1 MNFNRHE
8 PLDGMVSDLVRRGL
22 PVEYARRA
30 AAEIDDHRRDLAEE
44 LRASGGT
51 DSEIADQ
58 VSQRL
63 GDNRTLIENTV
74 RAHQRRYWCGRWRL
88 TAFLF
93 APLPAF
99 IAAYIGTAI
108 LMTAGVKILSTLG
121 YVETDQL
128 HVALSDVSLSVKYT
142 VLIWL
147 FIVLPAILTYD
158 LVRLANRAAL
168 GWRWIALVACVVGF
182 AMGSVRVERVAP
194 DWSFWVANSNG
205 HLVPKHVDFVIRFPI
220 EPNWWSVAAYRRPP
234 TIVLHACQLLL
245 PMVIAAL
252 VTLRARQ
259 LALRNS
265 QLAVNSW

>member
-1 MNFNRHE
+1 MKVNRHE
-8 PLDGMVSDLVRRGL
+8 PLDGMISELVRRGL

-44 LRASGGT
+44 LRASGRT
-51 DSEIADQ
+51 DSEIAEQ

-63 GDNRTLIENTV
+63 GDDRTLIENTV

-88 TAFLF
+88 TAFLL

-108 LMTAGVKILSTLG
+108 LMTAGVKILSRLG

-147 FIVLPAILTYD
+147 FIVLPAILTYVF
-158 LVRLANRAAL
+158 VRLANRAAL

-182 AMGSVRVERVAP
+182 AMGAVRVERVAP
-194 DWSFWVANSNG
+194 DKSFWVTNVNG
-205 HLVPKHVDFVIRFPI
+205 RPVPQHVDFVIRIPI
-220 EPNWWSVAAYRRPP
+220 EPNWWSAAAYRQSP
-234 TIVLHACQLLL
+234 TIALNACQLLL
-245 PMVIAAL
+245 PMAIAAL

-265 QLAVNSW
+265 QAVVDSW